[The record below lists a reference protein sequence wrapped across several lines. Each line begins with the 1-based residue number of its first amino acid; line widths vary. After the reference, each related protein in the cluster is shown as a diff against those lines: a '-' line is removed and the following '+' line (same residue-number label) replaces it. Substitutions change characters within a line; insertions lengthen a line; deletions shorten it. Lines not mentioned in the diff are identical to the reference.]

1 MSIKPVLV
9 PDHTANDLRRLMDSF
24 AEASTGPTK
33 RQLNESRAAV
43 AAAQGVS
50 EGKRTPPPSDYDQA
64 KFVQLIQGYT
74 PKSDIGREIQQRF
87 NSTDY
92 LLDESDDLVDL
103 IEEYFY
109 EGLENGSEGPALPD
123 ERADIRAFRKAVK
136 MSKTQGVTEG
146 AEKEYHVINHKGT
159 PTVVSPNGKMNKNFS
174 STYDAQQFAKKKNA
188 DSKKK
193 RVSEGPDKGWVP
205 NPDNPGYY
213 IHRSDLPQTGKVS
226 DPAKAKLSRIINKYF
241 GQIYDYGDGDESLNY
256 LDNNAPLWFDL
267 FDKHDGDIDAIIA
280 NEPADVLKQAALELK
295 NVANDL
301 KYELDESENLNEFLA
316 PNGSNYGGG
325 GGGDESR
332 QFRVIITLYDDSSA
346 EDETA
351 ERKIG
356 ITVTATSEK
365 AACDLATTM
374 LLKSPRYDGSRITNV
389 TARPVLDEQT
399 MSRAAKGYEKTSVS
413 EGIMDVI
420 KQTFNDCV
428 AGYPQGTSEGQFLQG
443 WARAIRA
450 ETGRDIPAEKLTK
463 LYQDYTQRSPEI
475 MQSHGTI
482 DEGKELKA
490 IDGDYY
496 EDSTDFFS
504 MFEQDHF
511 DREEESADGMEIR
524 GYIDD
529 VCVMVFKF
537 STPDRMG
544 GWGNYDDSALMAES
558 GVEDDEEEGE
568 TCPEC
573 DGAGCPECYGEEDR
587 DRAYDRARGMER
599 ESVGQ
604 AVQESLIDDDST
616 DIREL
621 LNFNLFRDYQGFKDG
636 DIDDPS
642 ELQEYEQLFAAWG
655 PVADQLERQINKA
668 AAKGAVLTPEQNQEI
683 NDNWYDGSDAYDDP
697 LRELPGIYGREIPI
711 VRKILRQSIKD
722 LTGLAEAPRD
732 REDDER
738 HDLDPS
744 DWYIV
749 IDGKLMKASV
759 YPNQHDQA
767 RAEGFSPTREQA
779 RARAANK
786 GMAEGADGAAGVKYG
801 VFAKGGSVG
810 SQRFRDDPLKT
821 FDSREEAVADA
832 RRRRSGLSKGERGY
846 YRMGYVVKPIKGEV
860 DEGMIDNIK
869 NTVRAANYD
878 RLARRS
884 NSQAVAGGGFAP
896 PAQFK
901 SLSAKGDQRAQKA
914 QDIRKGSAEQV
925 DEIDMGLVGD
935 AMAGAAAG
943 LGSVGLGSYIGHK
956 IGNKIGQKF
965 IDRSNRKKAEA
976 GRKPAEAGSEKM
988 KAIEKARADR
998 IAANKAY
1005 RDHENLHGYE
1015 LAQDHPEYQNRVNL
1029 GNKKFRN
1036 MDVPSAFD
1044 EEQQVDEKSE
1054 AIRHGNNSRS
1064 IYHVDESVDPV
1075 EQLRADIKRFA
1086 Q

>member
-1 MSIKPVLV
+1 MTIKPVLV
-9 PDHTANDLRRLMDSF
+9 PDHDAASLRKLMDHF
-24 AEASTGPTK
+24 ATASTGPTK
-33 RQLNESRAAV
+33 KQLNESRAAV
-43 AAAQGVS
+43 AAAQGVTES
-50 EGKRTPPPSDYDQA
+50 SDDSGAYDKWDPKHPDFVKNYKKFQA
-64 KFVQLIQGYT
+64 KNPGATL
-74 PKSDIGREIQQRF
+74 K
-87 NSTDY
+87 DY
-92 LLDESDDLVDL
+92 IADL
-103 IEEYFY
+103 
-109 EGLENGSEGPALPD
+109 
-123 ERADIRAFRKAVK
+123 KK
-136 MSKTQGVTEG
+136 GVTEG
-146 AEKEYHVINHKGT
+146 QG
-159 PTVVSPNGKMNKNFS
+159 
-174 STYDAQQFAKKKNA
+174 
-188 DSKKK
+188 
-193 RVSEGPDKGWVP
+193 
-205 NPDNPGYY
+205 
-213 IHRSDLPQTGKVS
+213 
-226 DPAKAKLSRIINKYF
+226 
-241 GQIYDYGDGDESLNY
+241 
-256 LDNNAPLWFDL
+256 
-267 FDKHDGDIDAIIA
+267 
-280 NEPADVLKQAALELK
+280 
-295 NVANDL
+295 
-301 KYELDESENLNEFLA
+301 
-316 PNGSNYGGG
+316 
-325 GGGDESR
+325 
-332 QFRVIITLYDDSSA
+332 
-346 EDETA
+346 
-351 ERKIG
+351 
-356 ITVTATSEK
+356 
-365 AACDLATTM
+365 
-374 LLKSPRYDGSRITNV
+374 
-389 TARPVLDEQT
+389 
-399 MSRAAKGYEKTSVS
+399 MSRAAKGYEKYGR
-413 EGIMDVI
+413 EGMQALAKAGREGRALDPVR
-420 KQTFNDCV
+420 DRYDRYDEAV
-428 AGYPQGTSEGQFLQG
+428 AEGLAG
-443 WARAIRA
+443 
-450 ETGRDIPAEKLTK
+450 E
-463 LYQDYTQRSPEI
+463 
-475 MQSHGTI
+475 
-482 DEGKELKA
+482 ELKA

-511 DREEESADGMEIR
+511 DREEESEDGMEIR

-529 VCVMVFKF
+529 HCVMVFKY
-537 STPDRMG
+537 STPDMMG
-544 GWGNYDDSALMAES
+544 GWGNYDDSALIAES
-558 GVEDDEEEGE
+558 GVEDDDEGDV
-568 TCPEC
+568 CPEC

-587 DRAYDRARGMER
+587 DRAHDHAQGTQR
-599 ESVGQ
+599 ES
-604 AVQESLIDDDST
+604 T
-616 DIREL
+616 DM
-621 LNFNLFRDYQGFKDG
+621 
-636 DIDDPS
+636 
-642 ELQEYEQLFAAWG
+642 
-655 PVADQLERQINKA
+655 
-668 AAKGAVLTPEQNQEI
+668 
-683 NDNWYDGSDAYDDP
+683 
-697 LRELPGIYGREIPI
+697 
-711 VRKILRQSIKD
+711 
-722 LTGLAEAPRD
+722 AEAPRD

-749 IDGKLMKASV
+749 KDGKLLKASI

-779 RARAANK
+779 RAQAANK
-786 GMAEGADGAAGVKYG
+786 GITEGNNYDQNITVYGNKQGYFAWDKSSPVVRTPLNDEYEITMTSINPHKTGFVDKLKTNMKMTQFKLSQLPPNLQDEIVRILRDYHTAGFQGGLRQYHKNRQDNDLDETADGVKYG

-821 FDSREEAVADA
+821 FDTREEAVADA

-860 DEGMIDNIK
+860 DEGMIDSIK

-935 AMAGAAAG
+935 AVAGAAMG

-988 KAIEKARADR
+988 QAIEKARAAR

-1064 IYHVDESVDPV
+1064 IYHVDEGIDPI
-1075 EQLRADIKRFA
+1075 EQLRADIRRFA

>member
-33 RQLNESRAAV
+33 RQLTESRAAV
-43 AAAQGVS
+43 AAARKTFAESSDDSGAYDKWDPKHPDFAKNYKKFQAGNPGATLKDYIADLKKRVS
-50 EGKRTPPPSDYDQA
+50 ESDSGTVDMKGKKCTA
-64 KFVQLIQGYT
+64 CK
-74 PKSDIGREIQQRF
+74 
-87 NSTDY
+87 
-92 LLDESDDLVDL
+92 
-103 IEEYFY
+103 
-109 EGLENGSEGPALPD
+109 
-123 ERADIRAFRKAVK
+123 
-136 MSKTQGVTEG
+136 
-146 AEKEYHVINHKGT
+146 KGT
-159 PTVVSPNGKMNKNFS
+159 YQETGIQDNMHGELHCTKCNTVVKSRQP
-174 STYDAQQFAKKKNA
+174 A

-316 PNGSNYGGG
+316 PDGSNYGGG
-325 GGGDESR
+325 GGGGDEPR

-399 MSRAAKGYEKTSVS
+399 MSRAAKGYEKYGRAGMQALAKAGR
-413 EGIMDVI
+413 EGRALDPVRDRYDRYDE
-420 KQTFNDCV
+420 TV
-428 AGYPQGTSEGQFLQG
+428 AEGSAG
-443 WARAIRA
+443 
-450 ETGRDIPAEKLTK
+450 P
-463 LYQDYTQRSPEI
+463 
-475 MQSHGTI
+475 
-482 DEGKELKA
+482 ELKA

-504 MFEQDHF
+504 MFDQDHF
-511 DREEESADGMEIR
+511 DREEESEDGMEIR

-544 GWGNYDDSALMAES
+544 GWGNYDDSALIAES
-558 GVEDDEEEGE
+558 GVEDDKEDHDEV
-568 TCPEC
+568 CPNC
-573 DGAGCPECYGEEDR
+573 DGAGCEECYGDEDR

-599 ESVGQ
+599 ESAGQ

-621 LNFNLFRDYQGFKDG
+621 LNFNLFRDYESFKDG
-636 DIDDPS
+636 DIDPAS
-642 ELQEYEQLFAAWG
+642 YSPEEIQEWEQLFAAWG

-697 LRELPGIYGREIPI
+697 LRELPGIYGHEIPI
-711 VRKILRQSIKD
+711 IRKILRQSIKA

-786 GMAEGADGAAGVKYG
+786 GMSEGADGAAGVKYG

-821 FDSREEAVADA
+821 FDTREEAVADA

-860 DEGMIDNIK
+860 EEGMIDNIK

-896 PAQFK
+896 PAQFRA
-901 SLSAKGDQRAQKA
+901 LSDKGDQRAQKA

-1054 AIRHGNNSRS
+1054 AIRHGNNNRS
-1064 IYHVDESVDPV
+1064 IYHVDESIDPV
-1075 EQLRADIKRFA
+1075 EQLRADIRRFA